1 MKLTRM
7 LFSAVA
13 IALTALMVSTGT
25 LHLAPVLVVSQA
37 MTANQRGLN
46 IFANWQY
53 EFAPYPATVKL
64 IIRATTAGVLMA
76 LYSGS
81 DTVQESSPVQGGGT
95 AGTTPSELNTA
106 PQIWLAA
113 ERDRLKTKLD
123 EILGG
128 TPTVDAIIMLEP
140 LI

>member
-1 MKLTRM
+1 VPILT
-7 LFSAVA
+7 
-13 IALTALMVSTGT
+13 
-25 LHLAPVLVVSQA
+25 VSQA

-46 IFANWQY
+46 IFLGWQY
-53 EFAPYPATVKL
+53 EFAPYPCSVKL
-64 IIRATTAGVLMA
+64 LVRATTAGVLMT

-81 DTVQESSPVQGGGT
+81 DTIQEASQVQGGGT

-113 ERDRLKTKLD
+113 ERDRFKTKLD

-128 TPTVDAIIMLEP
+128 TPTVDAIILLEP
-140 LI
+140 L

>member
-1 MKLTRM
+1 MP
-7 LFSAVA
+7 A
-13 IALTALMVSTGT
+13 
-25 LHLAPVLVVSQA
+25 LVVSQA

-53 EFAPYPATVKL
+53 EFAPYPSSVKL
-64 IIRATTAGVLMA
+64 LIRATTAGVLMA

-81 DTVQESSPVQGGGT
+81 ETIQESSPVQGGGA

-113 ERDRLKTKLD
+113 MRDRLKTKLD
-123 EILGG
+123 EVLGG
-128 TPTVDAIIMLEP
+128 TPTVDAIVVLEP
-140 LI
+140 L

>member
-1 MKLTRM
+1 M
-7 LFSAVA
+7 SP
-13 IALTALMVSTGT
+13 I
-25 LHLAPVLVVSQA
+25 LVVSQA

-46 IFANWQY
+46 IFSGWQY
-53 EFAPYPATVKL
+53 EFAPYAAMVKL
-64 IIRATTAGVLMA
+64 LIRATTAGVLLA

-81 DTVQESSPVQGGGT
+81 ETIQESSPVQGGGT

-106 PQIWLAA
+106 AQIWPAA

-128 TPTVDAIIMLEP
+128 TPTVDAIIILE
-140 LI
+140 